1 MGAKIIVI
9 EFLKKIPALRIIVRC
24 IRNSILLRAYRR
36 REFALSYYRP
46 QLKYIRGWIWKRTE
60 NLNFYYGIS
69 ELNKVHLAHIL
80 SHILKTSYEQ
90 ILGYFH
96 ELESDEDLKKH
107 IELGLKEYGQ
117 DFTRIE
123 FGRRLGW
130 YAVVR
135 ALKPN
140 LVVETGVDQGVG
152 AWVLTSALLRNHAE
166 GSSGTYIGTD
176 ISQNAGNLLSGKYKS
191 MGKIMFGDSIES
203 LNKLT
208 DKIGVFINDSDHSA
222 EYEAAE
228 YETVTRLL
236 SDNCVLIGDNSHVTT
251 KLSEYSRKHGRDF
264 LFFSEKPKNHWYPG
278 AGIGFSFEKN
288 AVK

>member
-1 MGAKIIVI
+1 MNVKTSVI
-9 EFLKKIPALRIIVRC
+9 ESLKRVPLFRALVRWS
-24 IRNSILLRAYRR
+24 RNSILVRAYRR
-36 REFALSYYRP
+36 RKFALSYYRP

-60 NLNFYYGIS
+60 NSNFYYDIS
-69 ELNKVHLAHIL
+69 ELNKVHLAQIL

-107 IELGLKEYGQ
+107 IELGLKKYGQ
-117 DFTRIE
+117 DFIRIE

-135 ALKPN
+135 AIKPN
-140 LVVETGVDQGVG
+140 LVVETGVHQGVG
-152 AWVLTSALLRNHAE
+152 ACVLTSALLRNFAE

-176 ISQNAGNLLSGKYKS
+176 ISKNAGNLLSGKYKS
-191 MGKIMFGDSIES
+191 MGEIMFGDSIES

-208 DKIGVFINDSDHSA
+208 DKIDVFINDSDHSA

-251 KLSEYSRKHGRDF
+251 KLSDYSRKHGRDF

-278 AGIGFSFEKN
+278 AGIGFSFKTDAEK
-288 AVK
+288 